1 LLDIFSSGTLGSHSL
16 SYTIVGFLLGYFFN
30 DDLIEKRL
38 RNWPFLLFVFFAAII
53 NNVIFYLFF
62 MQASGIGVV
71 DFAITRGGLGVVYTT
86 IIAVLPMLFA
96 SRRPLY

>member
-1 LLDIFSSGTLGSHSL
+1 
-16 SYTIVGFLLGYFFN
+16 YFFN

-62 MQASGIGVV
+62 MQASGISVV
-71 DFAITRGGLGVVYTT
+71 DFAITRGGLGVLYTT
-86 IIAVLPMLFA
+86 IVAVLPMLFA